1 MAANAATTARD
12 FKVIGLTGFAHLM
25 SHIYFLVLPP
35 ILPLLK
41 SEFDVSYTA
50 LGLVMTGYGIAAGVM
65 QTPVGFLVDRIGGR
79 PALAIGMGLQAGCIA
94 LMGFATEYWQL
105 LVIYSVSG
113 AANTVYHPAD
123 YAILSA
129 AIPKERLGRAF
140 SIHLFTGN
148 FGWAV
153 TPGIMVGLTALWSW
167 RWALILLGVVG
178 MLFALL
184 LWTQGKLLDDDIHMR
199 QKRLEEKN
207 QRRDEAGQAAA
218 RGDVIDGIGLLLSL
232 PIMMC
237 FFFFASITL
246 GFTGLRSFFVAAM
259 DLMYGTPLISLNA
272 ALSGFLAGSALG
284 ILAGGMVADRLGA
297 RIGTAI
303 VTLVSAGALVVLVGL
318 TPMSL
323 FWLITVL
330 TASGFL
336 QGVLLPTRDLLI
348 KSVTP
353 DGSMGKV
360 MGFLSSGTMLASG
373 VVPVLFG
380 WILDVA
386 DPNWVFW
393 ISAIF
398 ITGALFSFV
407 TARETS
413 TRG

>member
-1 MAANAATTARD
+1 
-12 FKVIGLTGFAHLM
+12 
-25 SHIYFLVLPP
+25 
-35 ILPLLK
+35 
-41 SEFDVSYTA
+41 
-50 LGLVMTGYGIAAGVM
+50 
-65 QTPVGFLVDRIGGR
+65 
-79 PALAIGMGLQAGCIA
+79 
-94 LMGFATEYWQL
+94 
-105 LVIYSVSG
+105 
-113 AANTVYHPAD
+113 
-123 YAILSA
+123 
-129 AIPKERLGRAF
+129 
-140 SIHLFTGN
+140 
-148 FGWAV
+148 
-153 TPGIMVGLTALWSW
+153 MVGLTALWSW

-199 QKRLEEKN
+199 QKRLEEKK
-207 QRRDEAGQAAA
+207 QRKEAAGQAAES
-218 RGDVIDGIGLLLSL
+218 GDVIDGIGLLLSL

-237 FFFFASITL
+237 FVFFAAMTL
-246 GFTGLRSFFVAAM
+246 GFTGLRTFFVAAM

-272 ALSGFLAGSALG
+272 ALSGVLAGSARG
-284 ILAGGMVADRLGA
+284 ILAGGMVADRFGA

-303 VTLVSAGALVVLVGL
+303 VTLVVAGALVVLVGL
-318 TPMSL
+318 TPLPL

-373 VVPVLFG
+373 VVPLLFG

-386 DPNWVFW
+386 DPSWVFW

-407 TARETS
+407 TARES
-413 TRG
+413 SSGG